1 MSGGVID
8 VLDRFRGDPPI
19 KGDRGA
25 RGIEGE
31 RDILGSCGSEPD
43 KIGYHIARI
52 SRGVF
57 GESSKIREELEEFLD
72 AECQG
77 VKLMELQE
85 LSDMIG
91 AIQGYLE
98 NKNPGT
104 TLQDLIKMAALTDR
118 AFKSGERN
126 ARV

>member
-1 MSGGVID
+1 MKEIQMPWGSIHTGG
-8 VLDRFRGDPPI
+8 P
-19 KGDRGA
+19 
-25 RGIEGE
+25 
-31 RDILGSCGSEPD
+31 LGSCGVEPD
-43 KIGYHIARI
+43 KVGYHVMKIR
-52 SRGVF
+52 RGVF

-72 AECQG
+72 AESQG
-77 VKLMELQE
+77 AKLMELQE

-98 NKNPGT
+98 NKHPGT
-104 TLQDLIKMAALTDR
+104 KLQDLIRMAQITDR

>member
-1 MSGGVID
+1 MEKTKGTPIGG
-8 VLDRFRGDPPI
+8 PS
-19 KGDRGA
+19 
-25 RGIEGE
+25 
-31 RDILGSCGSEPD
+31 LGSFGVEPD

-91 AIQGYLE
+91 AIQGYVE
-98 NKNPGT
+98 NKHPGT
-104 TLQDLIKMAALTDR
+104 KLQDLIRMAQITDR